1 VTPLVEAIGYTA
13 GTLTTV
19 AFVPQVLKTWRSK
32 SADDLSFV
40 MLITFTMG
48 VALWLIY
55 GALIASL
62 PVILA
67 NAVTVALSAV
77 LVALRI
83 RYGARPQRDPKRKR
97 PAAEPTGRN

>member
-1 VTPLVEAIGYTA
+1 MTPLVEAIGYTA
-13 GTLTTV
+13 GTLTTI
-19 AFVPQVLKTWRSK
+19 AFVPQVLKTWRSR

-55 GALIASL
+55 GVLIASL

-67 NAVTVALSAV
+67 SAVTVALSAL

-83 RYGARPQRDPKRKR
+83 RYGAHPLRDPKRKR